1 MKPSYGKIMF
11 FLFLLSISFVGES
24 CFKKGYGCP
33 GEISVMKADSQGELS
48 TKRGKSRL
56 FSKKMRKRSK
66 KHHR

>member
-1 MKPSYGKIMF
+1 MKPFYRKILIF
-11 FLFLLSISFVGES
+11 SFLLSVTFVGES

-33 GEISVMKADSQGELS
+33 GENAVLNADKDGELS

-66 KHHR
+66 RHR